1 MPFRVLVTPRS
12 FRKQSG
18 EHKRILLEADCE
30 LVEATQDRPLKA
42 AELLELIPEADALI
56 VGLDEVTEEVIAA
69 GQRLKVISKYG
80 VGLDNIDI
88 PAATAAKIVVTN
100 TPGTNHVAVAELTMG
115 LLLAL
120 ARRIPQHNNS
130 AKAGSWAR
138 VTGVE
143 LAGRALGLLGLGQI
157 SREVIKRAASFS
169 MRLLVHTSH
178 PAEELV
184 KAYEVAYV
192 PLEHL
197 LSNSDF
203 VSLHCALTPERVGLI
218 GEKELRMM
226 KPTSYLV
233 NTARGELVDE
243 EALYRALHEGWIA
256 GAASDVFAHEPPTG
270 SPLLGLDNFII
281 TPHMGANTYEAI
293 QRMGVMAAQNAIL
306 ALRGQRPLYVVNP
319 EVYTR

>member
-1 MPFRVLVTPRS
+1 
-12 FRKQSG
+12 
-18 EHKRILLEADCE
+18 
-30 LVEATQDRPLKA
+30 
-42 AELLELIPEADALI
+42 
-56 VGLDEVTEEVIAA
+56 
-69 GQRLKVISKYG
+69 
-80 VGLDNIDI
+80 
-88 PAATAAKIVVTN
+88 
-100 TPGTNHVAVAELTMG
+100 
-115 LLLAL
+115 
-120 ARRIPQHNNS
+120 
-130 AKAGSWAR
+130 
-138 VTGVE
+138 
-143 LAGRALGLLGLGQI
+143 
-157 SREVIKRAASFS
+157 
-169 MRLLVHTSH
+169 
-178 PAEELV
+178 
-184 KAYEVAYV
+184 V